1 MSVLSQEHMK
11 AIVVD
16 DSSLIRT
23 LIVRFLGTQGFAT
36 LVEAKNGVEALQQ
49 LASPQV
55 PDLAVL
61 DLNMPVMSGAQ
72 LVGFVRANPRFARMK
87 VVLLTAE
94 ADRGRPRG
102 LGRIDACVAKP
113 FTVQKMHEVLAHL
126 GFPVS
131 DHEPE
136 ALAV

>member
-1 MSVLSQEHMK
+1 MK

-16 DSSLIRT
+16 DSSLVRT
-23 LIVRFLGTQGFAT
+23 LIARFLRTQGFAT
-36 LVEAKNGVEALQQ
+36 LVEARNGVEALQQ

-94 ADRGRPRG
+94 ADRGRVPR
-102 LGRIDACVAKP
+102 LHRIDACVAKP
-113 FTVQKMHEVLAHL
+113 FTAEKMHEVLAHL

-131 DHEPE
+131 AFGPE
-136 ALAV
+136 AIAV